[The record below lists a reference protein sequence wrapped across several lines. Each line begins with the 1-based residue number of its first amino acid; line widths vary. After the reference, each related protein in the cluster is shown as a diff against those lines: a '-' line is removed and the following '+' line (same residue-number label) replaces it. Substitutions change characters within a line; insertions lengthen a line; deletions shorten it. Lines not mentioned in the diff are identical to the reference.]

1 MFANFVDLLRQG
13 GLTIW
18 FLIGLSVLAL
28 ATIIERSWFW
38 FSLLTKEKEI
48 LNQVISS
55 ISRQDWVSAMEVARC
70 NLSRPIGRFLY
81 APLKLANPDPEV
93 FRLALEAS
101 ADEELVTMRRGDK
114 ILEAVIALSP
124 LLGLLGTV
132 LGLIKS
138 LGNIRLGDLGTSST
152 AGVSVGIGQALF
164 STAVGLIIAIV
175 SLAFYRLFQGLVFYQ
190 AKLLQRAGND
200 LELLYRQAWSQ
211 TGGNLLPG
219 ALTTAGLRESKRGS
233 DEGKSK
239 GKSKDAGDADST
251 SSTPSEDGKTRG
263 GFTKP

>member
-1 MFANFVDLLRQG
+1 MFTNFVDLLRQG

-55 ISRQDWVSAMEVARC
+55 ISRQDWVSAMEVARR

-81 APLKLANPDPEV
+81 APLKLANPEPEV

-138 LGNIRLGDLGTSST
+138 LGNIQLGDLGTSST

-175 SLAFYRLFQGLVFYQ
+175 SVAFYRLFQGLVFYQ
-190 AKLLQRAGND
+190 AKLFQRAGND

-219 ALTTAGLRESKRGS
+219 ILTTADIQEAKRG
-233 DEGKSK
+233 
-239 GKSKDAGDADST
+239 KDGSRETGISSGSTSGPASGTSEDST
-251 SSTPSEDGKTRG
+251 TQG

>member
-1 MFANFVDLLRQG
+1 MFTSLMDILKQG
-13 GLTIW
+13 GITIW

-28 ATIIERSWFW
+28 TTIIERSWFW
-38 FSLLTKEKEI
+38 FSLLSKEKEI
-48 LNQVISS
+48 LNQVIGS
-55 ISRQDWVSAMEVARC
+55 ISRQDWVSAMEIARR
-70 NLSRPIGRFLY
+70 STGRPIGRFLY

-93 FRLALEAS
+93 FRLALEDS

-114 ILEAVIALSP
+114 ILEAVIALAP

-152 AGVSVGIGQALF
+152 AGVALGIGEALM
-164 STAVGLIIAIV
+164 STAAGLSIAII
-175 SLAFYRLFQGLVFYQ
+175 SLVFYRLFQGLIFYQ
-190 AKLLQRAGND
+190 AKLLQRSGND

-219 ALTTAGLRESKRGS
+219 ALNTPTVAPDPEPAPLSKR
-233 DEGKSK
+233 
-239 GKSKDAGDADST
+239 
-251 SSTPSEDGKTRG
+251 SERS
-263 GFTKP
+263 

>member
-1 MFANFVDLLRQG
+1 MFSSVVDLLRQG

-48 LNQVISS
+48 LNQVIGS
-55 ISRQDWVSAMEVARC
+55 ITRQDWVSAMEIARR
-70 NLSRPIGRFLY
+70 STGRPIGRFLY

-93 FRLALEAS
+93 FKLALEAS

-175 SLAFYRLFQGLVFYQ
+175 SLAFYRLFQGLIFYQ
-190 AKLLQRAGND
+190 AKLMQRSGND

-219 ALTTAGLRESKRGS
+219 NLNAPSMAEPAK
-233 DEGKSK
+233 KAPK
-239 GKSKDAGDADST
+239 GKGPAKA
-251 SSTPSEDGKTRG
+251 
-263 GFTKP
+263 

>member
-1 MFANFVDLLRQG
+1 MFTNFMDVLKEG
-13 GLTIW
+13 GVTVWILM
-18 FLIGLSVLAL
+18 GLSVLSL

-38 FSLLTKEKEI
+38 FSLLRKEKEI
-48 LNQVISS
+48 LNQVVGS
-55 ISRQDWVSAMEVARC
+55 ITRQDWVSAMEISRR
-70 NLSRPIGRFLY
+70 SIGRPIGRFLY
-81 APLKLANPDPEV
+81 APLKLMNPDPEV
-93 FRLALEAS
+93 FRLALESA

-114 ILEAVIALSP
+114 ILEAVIALAP

-152 AGVSVGIGQALF
+152 AGVSAGIGEALM
-164 STAVGLIIAIV
+164 STAAGLIIAIS

-190 AKLLQRAGND
+190 AKLMQRAGND

-219 ALTTAGLRESKRGS
+219 VLNRVTGPADTEPAPLE
-233 DEGKSK
+233 KS
-239 GKSKDAGDADST
+239 SRSQ
-251 SSTPSEDGKTRG
+251 SRPNQPIE
-263 GFTKP
+263 